1 MDPKFQELL
10 KTTDLANLQ
19 KMLFEAPE
27 NLQKIGG
34 KPLLHLDRWEA
45 TCGGQDF
52 MKKGMINE

>member
-10 KTTDLANLQ
+10 KTTDLAVLQ

-27 NLQKIGG
+27 NQQKIGS

-45 TCGGQDF
+45 DPPPDWL
-52 MKKGMINE
+52 MDPPSPR